1 MPDGHNPI
9 LETIFSRVR
18 EPGDEII
25 AYIAYGIYKERKRA
39 FLQRRQG
46 ELAGTVPPAEVDT
59 FVRTY
64 DDGQI
69 DLVWSAAKDTLATF
83 AVNYADAEKDEA
95 VRDALKEA
103 LRGHFW
109 KQVLVSAGAAAVLA
123 LGILA
128 LYLLAQ
134 RFGVDLVD
142 QFQRLDEVFRR
153 EPTPSQ

>member
-1 MPDGHNPI
+1 MPNSHNPI
-9 LETIFSRVR
+9 LETIFSRVK

-46 ELAGTVPPAEVDT
+46 ELNGTVPAAEVDT

-83 AVNYADAEKDEA
+83 AVNYADAEKDAA

-103 LRGHFW
+103 LRGNFW
-109 KQVLVSAGAAAVLA
+109 KQVLVSAGAASVLA
-123 LGILA
+123 LGVLG

-134 RFGVDLVD
+134 LFGVDLID
-142 QFQRLDEVFRR
+142 QFQRLDDVLRR
-153 EPTPSQ
+153 EPSASQ